1 MREEGKGKTH
11 EDAQGG
17 TKKQVRNQTIRHAHY
32 VSETESQNLDNQN
45 WDMLMIMFIPRD
57 VCTKPN
63 SNTQIPNIGQAPDL
77 PNIGHAPVIPK

>member
-63 SNTQIPNIGQAPDL
+63 SNQTNFINDVDGVLEPLPFLYPIP
-77 PNIGHAPVIPK
+77 